1 MKSGKLAIIT
11 AMVLLSVSC
20 YRKQEKKVP
29 EDTPSSGS
37 IRVAADESFRP
48 LVEEE
53 VKTFMALYPE
63 ATILVDFLPESEVSR
78 KLLDDSSRLV
88 ILPRKMNEI
97 ETSYFEEKKIP
108 VQQIRMGTDALAFIS
123 NPENPDSTLTYQQ
136 VVDILS
142 GKILKWSELDRNNPD
157 DSIIVVFDQR
167 KSSTLSFLQQQILKE
182 VPVTPRAFA
191 LDSVRAVKQYVEQQ
205 KRAIGV
211 VDVSWISDRSAE
223 GTQQFLN
230 GIHVMAISHPD
241 SSNQDVFY
249 QPTRYNMLYWKY
261 PFRRDLYLILN
272 EGRLGL
278 GTGFANFVMNE
289 QGQMIVHHFGLVAAK
304 QPVRVIELK
313 NEF

>member
-37 IRVAADESFRP
+37 IRIAADESFRP

-63 ATILVDFLPESEVSR
+63 ATVLVDFLPESEVSR

-157 DSIIVVFDQR
+157 DSILVVFDQR

-182 VPVTPRAFA
+182 VPLTPRAFA
-191 LDSVRAVKQYVEQQ
+191 LDSVQAVKQYVEQQ